1 MSTQLPAVDPELP
14 SEQVV
19 ERLEAK
25 IDRLEDGG
33 VPLDEAVDA
42 YAQGSALA
50 ARAQELL
57 DSAQLRVDELR
68 E

>member
-1 MSTQLPAVDPELP
+1 MSTEPPAVDPELP
-14 SEQVV
+14 YEEVV
-19 ERLEAK
+19 ERLEAT
-25 IDRLEDGG
+25 IERLEGGG
-33 VPLDEAVDA
+33 VTLDDAVSA

-57 DSAQLRVDELR
+57 DSAQLRVDEIG